1 MSKKLVAYFSTTGIT
16 ARVAEN
22 LADSVGADLF
32 AIILT
37 TGYTKAGSFILQ
49 VVCYN
54 IFCM

>member
-1 MSKKLVAYFSTTGIT
+1 MSKKLAAYFSATGIT